1 MTRKY
6 EGIIVLNTRG
16 KEESIDDM
24 IGDVG
29 RAIESEGAKL
39 EQIDRMGKK
48 RLAYTPRKTDA
59 GYYVNF
65 FFEAEPSSLDG
76 IRSRLKLHPD
86 VFLQHF
92 QVLAR

>member
-1 MTRKY
+1 MTRRY

-24 IGDVG
+24 VGDVG
-29 RAIESEGAKL
+29 RAIEGEGAKL
-39 EQIDRMGKK
+39 EQIDRMGRK
-48 RLAYTPRKTDA
+48 RFAYAPRKVEA
-59 GYYVNF
+59 GYYVNY
-65 FFEAEPSSLDG
+65 FFEAEPSRIQE

-86 VFLQHF
+86 VFLQHY

>member
-29 RAIESEGAKL
+29 RTLESEGAKL

-48 RLAYTPRKTDA
+48 RLAYTPRKMDA

-65 FFEAEPSSLDG
+65 FFEVEPSRLDV